1 MSVNGVAAGNATDTA
16 SSAQHIRGHH
26 QLSDQA
32 VSALADKLGMSA
44 DDLKTKLSSSDD
56 PRKVLDQLAEEK
68 GISKQELRET
78 IRSSM
83 PKPAE
88 GQGGPRPGGNGGPG
102 KISFDDEAGKKLLA
116 TLADKMGTTADDL
129 KSKLD
134 GGANLRD
141 LLKEKGVSH
150 EDVKAAFEE
159 AFKSWRG
166 YGANG
171 NTDTANQPTVNA
183 VDVQV

>member
-1 MSVNGVAAGNATDTA
+1 MSVNGVAAGNATDGA
-16 SSAQHIRGHH
+16 GGAQHMRGHH
-26 QLSDQA
+26 QLSDKA

-44 DDLKTKLSSSDD
+44 DELKTKLSSSDD

-78 IRSSM
+78 IRSAM

-88 GQGGPRPGGNGGPG
+88 GQGGPRPGGEGGPG

-116 TLADKMGTTADDL
+116 TLADKMGTTADAL

-134 GGANLRD
+134 GGAHLGD
-141 LLKEKGVSH
+141 ILKESGLSH

-159 AFKSWRG
+159 AFKSMRG

-171 NTDTANQPTVNA
+171 AADTSSQPPINA